1 MWRSDGWVGQ
11 LGLASGEAERNES
24 VRHTCGCVLGCVQ
37 LFSTIWMVVRQV
49 PLPMGIL

>member
-1 MWRSDGWVGQ
+1 MGSTVG
-11 LGLASGEAERNES
+11 SGQWEAERNES